1 MTECDPAHL
10 YAAWYQNS
18 ELSSCHEDMCMTAII
33 WHIPPSYLILALVL
47 DSPILEGKAS
57 HHLHLGTPAL
67 WLMSAESIICEIPGT
82 DILRSWLAKN
92 HKQAKIGMRIFSSN
106 CPAELSNPFL

>member
-18 ELSSCHEDMCMTAII
+18 ELSSCHEDMCMTAVL
-33 WHIPPSYLILALVL
+33 WHISPSYLILVLVL

-82 DILRSWLAKN
+82 EYNTQLACQKSQAGKN
-92 HKQAKIGMRIFSSN
+92 WYEDFLIKLPGRI
-106 CPAELSNPFL
+106 E